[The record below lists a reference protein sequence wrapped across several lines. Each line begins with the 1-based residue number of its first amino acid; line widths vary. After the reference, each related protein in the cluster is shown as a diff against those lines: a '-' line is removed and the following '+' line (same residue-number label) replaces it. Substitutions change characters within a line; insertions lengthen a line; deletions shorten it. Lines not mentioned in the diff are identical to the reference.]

1 LPQGA
6 GFSPESGHFPR
17 SYESMSQDWNQDS
30 TKSPPRWRH
39 NNVRRADMDAGQIQV
54 LEEEHPER
62 TAVFLYSKEKELL

>member
-1 LPQGA
+1 M
-6 GFSPESGHFPR
+6 FW
-17 SYESMSQDWNQDS
+17 DWNQDS

-39 NNVRRADMDAGQIQV
+39 KNVRRADMDAGQIQV